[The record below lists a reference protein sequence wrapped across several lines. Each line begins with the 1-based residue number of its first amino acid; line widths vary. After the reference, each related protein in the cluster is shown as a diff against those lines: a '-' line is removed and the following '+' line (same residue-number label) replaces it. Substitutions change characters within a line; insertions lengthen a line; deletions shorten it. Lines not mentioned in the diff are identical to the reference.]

1 MDIGNIDTFLILA
14 GGVLGILAW
23 FLTYYPFLVWGV
35 PMGIWAIAVTI
46 RIASKNKD

>member
-1 MDIGNIDTFLILA
+1 MEIANLDAFLILA

-23 FLTYYPFLVWGV
+23 FLTYMPLLVWAV
-35 PMGIWAIAVTI
+35 PMGIWVIAVII